1 MLIPEFLIIYPWAM
15 NFSGYSR
22 RGVSLISR
30 IRGTPWEEI
39 EDYSVSEMQVNAQV
53 DRPEVL
59 YINYVCG
66 TITHA
71 HTYVSLV

>member
-39 EDYSVSEMQVNAQV
+39 EDYSVTVKCKLMPKWTDLRCYTSTMYVAQ
-53 DRPEVL
+53 
-59 YINYVCG
+59 
-66 TITHA
+66 
-71 HTYVSLV
+71 